1 MSGVRLRACPPLPGT
16 SAFLE
21 LNVRTYVKHADRPG
35 VWFFSLDAESALA
48 VRAARRGFHLPYF
61 DAEMRLA
68 EEAGAI
74 RYRSERTHSGAP
86 AAELELEYGPESG
99 DAFEAEP
106 GTLAHFLTERYRLYA
121 ADPKGR
127 LRAGEIH
134 HPPWKLQPAWA
145 RVARNTMAD
154 ACGLRLDPGA
164 PELVHFARLQEVLIW
179 APRAIG

>member
-1 MSGVRLRACPPLPGT
+1 MTRPAELRSQAGHRPWPLPRSPWVMTQRWHDLLFAHWSVPARELRERIPPALELDLFEGRAWVGIVPFRMSGVRLRACPPLPGT

-86 AAELELEYGPESG
+86 AAELS
-99 DAFEAEP
+99 
-106 GTLAHFLTERYRLYA
+106 
-121 ADPKGR
+121 
-127 LRAGEIH
+127 
-134 HPPWKLQPAWA
+134 
-145 RVARNTMAD
+145 
-154 ACGLRLDPGA
+154 
-164 PELVHFARLQEVLIW
+164 VLK
-179 APRAIG
+179 R

>member
-1 MSGVRLRACPPLPGT
+1 MTIAAAMRIGASLPD
-16 SAFLE
+16 
-21 LNVRTYVKHADRPG
+21 V
-35 VWFFSLDAESALA
+35 
-48 VRAARRGFHLPYF
+48 
-61 DAEMRLA
+61 
-68 EEAGAI
+68 
-74 RYRSERTHSGAP
+74 ERTTSWGAP
-86 AAELELEYGPESG
+86 TLKVRGTMIACQAINKQ
-99 DAFEAEP
+99 AEP